1 MAAFARDS
9 GAPRWN
15 AGCMMHTPLR
25 LTALAALL
33 LVVAGAPAA
42 AQISADSVKQRY
54 DRQTKGGSVEEW
66 ARQMNS
72 EDPLER
78 LKGVRSLSQSSDPAA
93 VPYLVQALGDT
104 DLRVKAKA
112 IDACGQVRAADATP
126 VLVQMLFLRGTNPE
140 VERRI
145 LAALGKIGDQRAAQP
160 IMEYLGR
167 ELDYDTRGTAIFALG
182 DIADPDS
189 LEFLATLERTE
200 AHPTLKRLAREAQA
214 KVRYQQSIRQ
224 TEAKQPLDTFLRAN
238 EPPAQ

>member
-1 MAAFARDS
+1 MKHPFR
-9 GAPRWN
+9 
-15 AGCMMHTPLR
+15 TR
-25 LTALAALL
+25 LAVLL
-33 LVVAGAPAA
+33 LLAGLAAPAA
-42 AQISADSVKQRY
+42 AQISADAVRQRY
-54 DRQTKGGSVEEW
+54 DKQTKGGSVEEW

-72 EDPLER
+72 DDPLER
-78 LKGVRSLSQSSDPAA
+78 LKGVRSLSQSSDPNA
-93 VPYLVQALGDT
+93 VPYLVQALGDN

-167 ELDYDTRGTAIFALG
+167 DLDHATRGTAIFALG
-182 DIADPDS
+182 DIAAPES
-189 LEFLATLERTE
+189 LDFLAELERTE

-214 KVRYQQSIRQ
+214 KVRYQQSVKQ
-224 TEAKQPLDTFLRAN
+224 AEAKQPLDTFLRGN
-238 EPPAQ
+238 EPPQ